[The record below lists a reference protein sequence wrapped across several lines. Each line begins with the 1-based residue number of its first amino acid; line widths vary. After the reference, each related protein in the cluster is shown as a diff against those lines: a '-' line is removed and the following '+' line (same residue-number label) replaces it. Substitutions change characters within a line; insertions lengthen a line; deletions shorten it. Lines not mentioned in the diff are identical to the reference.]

1 MCPAVFSTRKRSAA
15 ASTHAASS
23 ASNASRLFPRG
34 GVARAQSA
42 ARSRSVAARCGST
55 NSGATS
61 SAAHSTSTPRVAA
74 SAARRVSWPTAASDE
89 TLAAARAARA
99 ERRHADACGATRK
112 TCATSL
118 HATYAKALAAV
129 IPVISSASAHV
140 RTSSGFAEKSFW
152 KTSEL
157 RASDSPLGAP
167 ASPRRPALLSFALLF
182 LFSRRLAF
190 AGACGGVS
198 GPLSAWTTSAMDSPN
213 ARITELCPWPAWWP
227 LRRLCALSA
236 RARAA
241 HTAAASS
248 ARWATPARNA
258 ANAPES
264 PALEMC
270 VASWHRHHATVSLT
284 VSL

>member
-1 MCPAVFSTRKRSAA
+1 MP
-15 ASTHAASS
+15 
-23 ASNASRLFPRG
+23 
-34 GVARAQSA
+34 
-42 ARSRSVAARCGST
+42 
-55 NSGATS
+55 
-61 SAAHSTSTPRVAA
+61 
-74 SAARRVSWPTAASDE
+74 
-89 TLAAARAARA
+89 LAAARAARA

-118 HATYAKALAAV
+118 HATYAKALAAD

-140 RTSSGFAEKSFW
+140 RTSSFR
-152 KTSEL
+152 KTPEL

-167 ASPRRPALLSFALLF
+167 ASFLSFALLF

-213 ARITELCPWPAWWP
+213 ARITELCPWPAWCP

-236 RARAA
+236 PARAA

-258 ANAPES
+258 ANAPGS

>member
-1 MCPAVFSTRKRSAA
+1 
-15 ASTHAASS
+15 
-23 ASNASRLFPRG
+23 
-34 GVARAQSA
+34 
-42 ARSRSVAARCGST
+42 
-55 NSGATS
+55 
-61 SAAHSTSTPRVAA
+61 
-74 SAARRVSWPTAASDE
+74 
-89 TLAAARAARA
+89 
-99 ERRHADACGATRK
+99 
-112 TCATSL
+112 L

-227 LRRLCALSA
+227 AAPAVRAFGAGARGAHGGGVLGEVGNACEERRERPRVA
-236 RARAA
+236 RVGDVRRELAQAPRHGFA
-241 HTAAASS
+241 HGLTV
-248 ARWATPARNA
+248 
-258 ANAPES
+258 
-264 PALEMC
+264 MC
-270 VASWHRHHATVSLT
+270 VFFVFRVKTGYERQRE
-284 VSL
+284 